1 MGDQVTAGLLPG
13 ATVGALVEAVVDG
26 GAGIVVDDLGDG

>member
-1 MGDQVTAGLLPG
+1 MGDQVTVGLLPG

-26 GAGIVVDDLGDG
+26 GAGVLGDDLGDG